1 MLWRLVET
9 WKYNVLRPHLI
20 IYQSGD
26 HIARCADKSCTSMF
40 PLFHKQMIKKCKKWS
55 FHFTSPLCTPSGLM
69 AMKVRSSWVRKSR
82 HMVWFARYN
91 RVKEKQHASKE
102 MQQLGKYQAY
112 LSCLHLLILEHV
124 SYETKQIKSN

>member
-1 MLWRLVET
+1 MKFSLYQASLHSIRLNGNESALQLG
-9 WKYNVLRPHLI
+9 K
-20 IYQSGD
+20 
-26 HIARCADKSCTSMF
+26 K
-40 PLFHKQMIKKCKKWS
+40 KQT
-55 FHFTSPLCTPSGLM
+55 HG
-69 AMKVRSSWVRKSR
+69 
-82 HMVWFARYN
+82 MVWFARYN